1 MRTREETEKM
11 FDELGEEFDKGF
23 HKPPSRKQLEL
34 LKILHAKRQA
44 LLWVMEVKNNLT
56 TK

>member
-11 FDELGEEFDKGF
+11 FEELGEEFNKEF
-23 HKPPSRKQLEL
+23 QKPSSKENLET

-44 LLWVMEVKNNLT
+44 LLWAMKVNNNLT
-56 TK
+56 AK